1 MPLPEGF
8 KVVYEPDKAERKG
21 GLPPGFRVV
30 QTPKERGDIFD
41 SLAQGLTFGFADEAL
56 AAVMS
61 VPASL
66 QTGQSIPEAYR
77 GLRDT
82 MRSDAD
88 AFSERNP
95 GTALAAEAAGG
106 ILTGGAGLLR
116 AGGRAAAKSVASSAP
131 RLAGAGAG
139 AGGVA
144 GLGYSE
150 AEDVA
155 GMARDVGVGAAT
167 GALAGAVLPLVAKA
181 VGRAVTAPVRYSQA
195 ARQARPAKKLGE
207 AIARD
212 DMTPEQLQAQL
223 NKLPAGAAIADAGG
237 ESVQT
242 LARDIT
248 VQPGRAR
255 NLARALFEGRRK
267 LAPQRIDNALRGALN
282 QGGEFHAA
290 RDALESQARQA
301 AKPLYEQA
309 YSQPV
314 RITPKLKT
322 LIKRPSMQKA
332 LKEGKR
338 MADEEGGVIGGHIQ
352 ALDYAKR
359 ALDDQIGKAIRAG
372 KNQTARALMGTKKAL
387 LDEMDSQV
395 PAYAKARA
403 AYSGPK
409 AMEDALESG
418 RKFMREDAEDIVKA
432 VRDMSPTEKEFFR
445 MGAIREIRD
454 KVLSK
459 SDTANAYRAI
469 FDSPLKRDKIR
480 ALFPDSKSF
489 AQFARAMAGEARM
502 YETAGK
508 AMGNSSTANK
518 LAGVSDIALD
528 PGTLVDAATGGPT
541 MAALN
546 ALKNWMRRHAPAI
559 RNEKMRDEI
568 AELLFT
574 SDRKTQ
580 QRILKEIGAPVK
592 VKSLSDIP
600 LTKAGAAVVGA
611 ELAASRSN

>member
-8 KVVYEPDKAERKG
+8 KVVYEPEKG
-21 GLPPGFRVV
+21 GLPPGFKVV
-30 QTPKERGDIFD
+30 QTPEERGHIFD
-41 SLAQGLTFGFADEAL
+41 SLAQGVTLGFADEAL

-61 VPASL
+61 IPASI
-66 QTGQSIPEAYR
+66 QSGESIPEAYR

-82 MRSDAD
+82 MREDEA
-88 AFSERNP
+88 AFRGRNP
-95 GTALAAEAAGG
+95 GTALATEVAGG
-106 ILTGGAGLLR
+106 LLTGGAGLVR
-116 AGGRAAAKSVASSAP
+116 AGGRTAAREIAQSVPKLAKV
-131 RLAGAGAG
+131 GAGTG
-139 AGGVA
+139 ALA

-150 AEDVA
+150 AEDIPR
-155 GMARDVGVGAAT
+155 MAADTAVGAGVGAGA
-167 GALAGAVLPLVAKA
+167 GALLPPLAKA
-181 VGRAVTAPVRYSQA
+181 VGRAVTAPVRYAQA
-195 ARQARPAKKLGE
+195 TRQARPVKKLGE
-207 AIARD
+207 ALARD
-212 DMTPEQLQAQL
+212 DMTAEQVQAQL
-223 NKLPAGAAIADAGG
+223 RKLPQGAAIADAGG

-267 LAPQRIDNALRGALN
+267 LAPQRIDTAIRTALN
-282 QGGEFHAA
+282 QQGEFHAA
-290 RDALESQARQA
+290 RDALEQQMKTAAR
-301 AKPLYEQA
+301 PLYEQA
-309 YSQPV
+309 YTQPI
-314 RITPKLKT
+314 RITRTLKAIINRPAMRQAMKAGKKL
-322 LIKRPSMQKA
+322 
-332 LKEGKR
+332 
-338 MADEEGGVIGGHIQ
+338 ADDEGGVIGGHIQ

-372 KNQTARALMGTKKAL
+372 KNQKARSLVGTKKAL
-387 LDEMDSQV
+387 LKEMDYQV
-395 PAYAKARA
+395 PVYAEARA
-403 AYSGPK
+403 AYAGPK

-432 VRDMSPTEKEFFR
+432 VREMSPAEKEFFR

-469 FDSPLKRDKIR
+469 FDAPLKRDKIR
-480 ALFPDSKSF
+480 ALFPDGRSF

-508 AMGNSSTANK
+508 AMGNSATANK

-546 ALKNWMRRHAPAI
+546 ALKNWMRRHAPEV

-568 AELLFT
+568 AQMLFT
-574 SDRKTQ
+574 SDRKAQ
-580 QRILKEIGAPVK
+580 ERILREIGAPVK
-592 VKSLSDIP
+592 VRALTDIP
-600 LTKAGAAVVGA
+600 LTKAGTAAVGG
-611 ELAASRSN
+611 EIAASRSN